1 MSSRATLRA
10 SDADR
15 DRVIERLRQ
24 AAAEGRLLTDELEQ
38 RLESALSARTYAQLD
53 ALLADLPGR
62 RLQAPRER
70 RRLAWVPP
78 TLGLAIVIP
87 AVLAVL
93 AAVVLALAGV
103 LTMWWL
109 WLLVGWWFFGHPRR
123 RIYGARRVRSLHGCR
138 SWRASAVRTHPSR
151 AFRA

>member
-1 MSSRATLRA
+1 MAGRVTLRA

-24 AAAEGRLLTDELEQ
+24 AAAEGRLLTEELEQ
-38 RLESALSARTYAQLD
+38 RIEAALSARTYGQLD

-62 RLQAPRER
+62 SLQAPRETH
-70 RRLAWVPP
+70 RLAWVPP
-78 TLGLAIVIP
+78 ALGLAIIIP
-87 AVLAVL
+87 AALAVL

-123 RIYGARRVRSLHGCR
+123 RIYGARYGRSPHGCS
-138 SWRASAVRTHPSR
+138 SWRASRVRTHPSR

>member
-1 MSSRATLRA
+1 MASRATLRA

-24 AAAEGRLLTDELEQ
+24 AAAEGRLLTEELEK
-38 RLESALSARTYAQLD
+38 RLEAALSARTYGQLD

-62 RLQAPRER
+62 RRQVPHETH
-70 RRLAWVPP
+70 RLAWVPP
-78 TLGLAIVIP
+78 ALGLAIAIP
-87 AVLAVL
+87 TVLAVL
-93 AAVVLALAGV
+93 AVVVLALAGV
-103 LTMWWL
+103 LATWWL

-123 RIYGARRVRSLHGCR
+123 RIYGARYRRSLHGCGHR
-138 SWRASAVRTHPSR
+138 RASRVRAHPSR

>member
-1 MSSRATLRA
+1 MASRATLRA

-24 AAAEGRLLTDELEQ
+24 AGAEGRLLTEELEH
-38 RLESALSARTYAQLD
+38 RLEAALSARTYGQLD

-62 RLQAPRER
+62 RLQAPREAH
-70 RRLAWVPP
+70 RLAWVPP
-78 TLGLAIVIP
+78 TLGLAVVIP

-93 AAVVLALAGV
+93 AAVVLVLAGV
-103 LTMWWL
+103 VTTWWL

-123 RIYGARRVRSLHGCR
+123 RIYRARCGRSLHGC
-138 SWRASAVRTHPSR
+138 SGWGASRVRTHQSR

>member
-1 MSSRATLRA
+1 MSGRATLRA

-24 AAAEGRLLTDELEQ
+24 AAAEGRLLTEELEK
-38 RLESALSARTYAQLD
+38 RLEAALSARTYGQLD

-62 RLQAPRER
+62 RLEAPRKT

-78 TLGLAIVIP
+78 ALGFAIVIP
-87 AVLAVL
+87 TVLAVL
-93 AAVVLALAGV
+93 AVVVLALVGV

-123 RIYGARRVRSLHGCR
+123 RIYGARYGRSPHGCGLRASRVR
-138 SWRASAVRTHPSR
+138 AHPSR
-151 AFRA
+151 ASRA

>member
-1 MSSRATLRA
+1 MASRATLRA

-24 AAAEGRLLTDELEQ
+24 AAAEGRLLTEELEK
-38 RLESALSARTYAQLD
+38 RLEAALSARTYGQLD

-62 RLQAPRER
+62 RLQVPQETH
-70 RRLAWVPP
+70 RLAWVPP
-78 TLGLAIVIP
+78 ALGLAIAIP
-87 AVLAVL
+87 TVLAVL
-93 AAVVLALAGV
+93 AVVVLALAGV
-103 LTMWWL
+103 LAMWWL

-123 RIYGARRVRSLHGCR
+123 RIYGARYGRSLHGCGHR
-138 SWRASAVRTHPSR
+138 RGSRVRTHPSR

>member
-1 MSSRATLRA
+1 MASRATLRA

-24 AAAEGRLLTDELEQ
+24 AAAEGRLLTEELEK
-38 RLESALSARTYAQLD
+38 RLEAALSARTYGQLD

-62 RLQAPRER
+62 RLQVPQETH
-70 RRLAWVPP
+70 RLAWVPP
-78 TLGLAIVIP
+78 ALGLAIAIP
-87 AVLAVL
+87 TVLAVL
-93 AAVVLALAGV
+93 AVVVLALAGV
-103 LTMWWL
+103 LAMWWL

-123 RIYGARRVRSLHGCR
+123 RIYGARYRRSLQGCGHR
-138 SWRASAVRTHPSR
+138 RASRVRTHPSR